1 LIRLSWVVFLHAA
14 LLSIE
19 SIVIEMLTAQLQLE
33 PLVIAANSIPVAGA
47 ALLLITLGLEK
58 KKQAFAVFR
67 QWKYL
72 LSGSV
77 LLAIGVFA
85 WYDSVRNVRA
95 SKEGL
100 LAGPLETIV
109 ILFLARVALQE
120 KLNRAQLAG
129 VMIALGGFFATVMSA
144 GNAQLLITWGDIE
157 AVLSAVAFGSG
168 IIFITKL
175 AKTYSALQ
183 ITGSSLFTSGI
194 VLAVVLW
201 TTSAPAIQLPDWTVL
216 ALFSLLPLSAALTYV
231 IGLSRIGASLN
242 STIASFSILLTVVF
256 QLALLALDV
265 QVILPA
271 NIPLAV
277 AGGALGVF
285 GIYLIHRTNNRH

>member
-1 LIRLSWVVFLHAA
+1 
-14 LLSIE
+14 
-19 SIVIEMLTAQLQLE
+19 
-33 PLVIAANSIPVAGA
+33 
-47 ALLLITLGLEK
+47 LEK

-277 AGGALGVF
+277 TGGALGVF

>member
-1 LIRLSWVVFLHAA
+1 
-14 LLSIE
+14 
-19 SIVIEMLTAQLQLE
+19 
-33 PLVIAANSIPVAGA
+33 
-47 ALLLITLGLEK
+47 
-58 KKQAFAVFR
+58 
-67 QWKYL
+67 
-72 LSGSV
+72 
-77 LLAIGVFA
+77 LLA
-85 WYDSVRNVRA
+85 S
-95 SKEGL
+95 
-100 LAGPLETIV
+100 PLETIV

-120 KLNRAQLAG
+120 KLRRAELAG

-157 AVLSAVAFGSG
+157 ARLSAVAFGSG

-175 AKTYSALQ
+175 AKTYSALR
-183 ITGSSLFTSGI
+183 ITGSSLFISGI

-201 TTSAPAIQLPDWTVL
+201 TTSTPAIEPPDWTVL

-231 IGLSRIGASLN
+231 IGLSRIGASLT
-242 STIASFSILLTVVF
+242 STIASLILLTVVF

>member
-1 LIRLSWVVFLHAA
+1 
-14 LLSIE
+14 
-19 SIVIEMLTAQLQLE
+19 MLTAQLQLE

-47 ALLLITLGLEK
+47 ALLLITLGSEK

-85 WYDSVRNVRA
+85 WYDSVRNVGA

-120 KLNRAQLAG
+120 KLNRAQLTG

-157 AVLSAVAFGSG
+157 AMLSAVAFASG

-201 TTSAPAIQLPDWTVL
+201 ATSAQAIQPPDWTVL
-216 ALFSLLPLSAALTYV
+216 TLFSLLPLSAALTYV
-231 IGLSRIGASLN
+231 IGLSRIGASLT
-242 STIASFSILLTVVF
+242 STIASFSILLTVVI

-271 NIPLAV
+271 NMPMAV

>member
-109 ILFLARVALQE
+109 IFFLARVALQE